1 MHNIVKSK
9 VNWNDLGKFREKL
22 GYATFRKNDFSKK
35 IPFGDNQA
43 KKKRERERENHVYLW
58 YNEEN
63 DLRMPGLV
71 ESQCQRNE
79 CILPYIPEISR
90 NRN

>member
-43 KKKRERERENHVYLW
+43 KKREREREKITSIYGTTRRTI
-58 YNEEN
+58 Y
-63 DLRMPGLV
+63 
-71 ESQCQRNE
+71 E
-79 CILPYIPEISR
+79 CPDW
-90 NRN
+90 